1 MAKDISKDI
10 STSFLNTPLTLLLIL
25 LIILIIFCVMKHKLY
40 SVQSIMFDDDDIT
53 QNLKYISPDSNN
65 IKIKEYIIILNNVIE
80 KSKEKI
86 KENFQNL
93 TQNDLDTEL
102 ANLQLL
108 SANLANF
115 NSTTLQNIRD
125 VINNVN
131 GQRLI
136 NKAIILQLLTD
147 IYTLKY
153 IENVNQGNAV
163 SYNEY
168 NKYTSPK
175 KNIYYKQYL

>member
-10 STSFLNTPLTLLLIL
+10 SASFLNTPLTLLLIL

-40 SVQSIMFDDDDIT
+40 NLQSIMFDDDIT

-65 IKIKEYIIILNNVIE
+65 IKIKEYIIILNDVIE
-80 KSKEKI
+80 KSKLKL
-86 KENFQNL
+86 KENFENL
-93 TQNDLDTEL
+93 TQNDLDSEL

-108 SANLANF
+108 SSNLANF

-125 VINNVN
+125 VINNIN

-153 IENVNQGNAV
+153 IENVNQGNAIT
-163 SYNEY
+163 YNEY
-168 NKYTSPK
+168 NKYISPK
-175 KNIYYKQYL
+175 QNIYYKQYS